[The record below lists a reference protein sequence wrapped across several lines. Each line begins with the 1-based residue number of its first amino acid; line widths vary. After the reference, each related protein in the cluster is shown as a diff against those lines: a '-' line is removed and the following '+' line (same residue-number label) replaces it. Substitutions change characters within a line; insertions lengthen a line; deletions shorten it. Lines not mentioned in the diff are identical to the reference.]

1 VSGKLV
7 AAGCLAVGSIV
18 GLFAP
23 SGASGSKDPGCIY
36 GKVLDG
42 HTGKIRCLSP
52 EEVSPPGP
60 FDTPVVDAGVDAEAG
75 APIEAGARRDA
86 RADTPI
92 PLVPLS
98 VTIEALTFEGG
109 DVPRAPAALDRIKK
123 DFLQCAV
130 DRPAVKVEATAT
142 LRFLVRAP
150 GKAEGVD
157 VGDVHGMSADMVR
170 CMRSTLA
177 GRSVGA
183 PSTDPVGVSFTL
195 HLR

>member
-1 VSGKLV
+1 LG
-7 AAGCLAVGSIV
+7 VGSVV

-23 SGASGSKDPGCIY
+23 GGAPSSKDPGCIY

-42 HTGKIRCLSP
+42 HTGKVRCLSP
-52 EEVSPPGP
+52 EEVTPPGP
-60 FDTPVVDAGVDAEAG
+60 YDTPMADAGVDAEAG
-75 APIEAGARRDA
+75 APLDAGATR
-86 RADTPI
+86 
-92 PLVPLS
+92 LVPLS
-98 VTIEALTFEGG
+98 ATIDALTFDGG
-109 DVPRAPAALDRIKK
+109 DVPRAPAALERMKK
-123 DFLQCAV
+123 DFLRCSSERA
-130 DRPAVKVEATAT
+130 AIKSEATLV

-157 VGDVHGMSADMVR
+157 VGESHGMSADMVR

>member
-1 VSGKLV
+1 MVV
-7 AAGCLAVGSIV
+7 AVGLAVGPVV

-23 SGASGSKDPGCIY
+23 KASNDPGCIY

-42 HTGKIRCLSP
+42 HTGKVRCLSP
-52 EEVSPPGP
+52 EEVTPPGP
-60 FDTPVVDAGVDAEAG
+60 YDTPSDAGVDAEAG
-75 APIEAGARRDA
+75 ADAGAALRRDA
-86 RADTPI
+86 QSDSA
-92 PLVPLS
+92 LVPLS
-98 VTIEALTFEGG
+98 AAIEDLTFDGG
-109 DVPRAPAALDRIKK
+109 DVPRAAAALDRMRKE
-123 DFLQCAV
+123 FLKCASE
-130 DRPAVKVEATAT
+130 RPSKSEATVT

-157 VGDVHGMSADMVR
+157 VGEMRGMSADVAR